1 MAMPLNLILVRHGE
15 SEGNVA
21 TALSKKGDDS
31 KFTEEFLNR
40 HSSTWRLTPK
50 GVQQAIQSG
59 DWVKQNIGG
68 RFHRCYVSDY
78 DRAKETAA
86 GLGLTDA
93 EWFVTYYLVERCWGD
108 LDVMPFEERK
118 QKFKENLRRKS
129 MDPFYWVPTNGESML
144 DLLCS
149 RLERILDTL
158 HRECDGK
165 DAIMVVHGEVMWGF
179 RYILERMSHAEIMR
193 LEHSDHPHDKI
204 HNGQI
209 LHYTRKN
216 PVTGEAAPYLNWMRS
231 ICPSDLTLSSNGW
244 KVIERKRFTN
254 DELIEQVELRH
265 IQL

>member
-1 MAMPLNLILVRHGE
+1 MPMPLNLVLVRHGE

-21 TALSKKGDDS
+21 TTLSKKGDDS

-50 GVQQAIQSG
+50 GQKQAKISG
-59 DWVKQNIGG
+59 EWIKENIGS
-68 RFHRCYVSDY
+68 RFHRYYVSDY

-86 GLGLTDA
+86 GLFLPEA

-118 QKFKENLRRKS
+118 QRFKENLRRKS

-165 DAIMVVHGEVMWGF
+165 NAILVVHGEVMWGF
-179 RYILERMSHAEIMR
+179 RYILERMHHAEIMR
-193 LEHSDHPHDKI
+193 LEYSESPYDKI

-209 LHYTRKN
+209 LHYTRLN
-216 PVTGEAAPYLNWMRS
+216 PKTGKIEPYLNWMRS
-231 ICPSDLTLSSNGW
+231 VCPNDTTLSSNDW
-244 KVIERKRFTN
+244 TPIIRKRFTN
-254 DELIEQVELRH
+254 TELLKQVRLRH
-265 IQL
+265 QPS